1 MRLMQLMIRAAFFID
16 SLASYIFFAPPAAIP
31 LPIDQGGGEGIELAS
46 RCFSWVVSCWGLMVE
61 FCSSDLSNL
70 HSILL
75 CGIIGA

>member
-1 MRLMQLMIRAAFFID
+1 MRLIIRAAFFIG
-16 SLASYIFFAPPAAIP
+16 SQASYIFSTLSAIP
-31 LPIDQGGGEGIELAS
+31 LPIDQGGGEGIKLAS

-61 FCSSDLSNL
+61 FCGSDLSNL